1 MAAHLQQQ
9 NIKPDNWLAGLLNV
23 MEDISAADDICRAAN
38 PAAYSRLLE
47 QLQSGDRTIPARK
60 QTYLA

>member
-9 NIKPDNWLAGLLNV
+9 NIKPDNWLAGLVNV
-23 MEDISAADDICRAAN
+23 MEDISAADDIWRAAN

-47 QLQSGDRTIPARK
+47 QLRCGDRTIPARK

>member
-9 NIKPDNWLAGLLNV
+9 NTKPDNWLAGLVNA

-38 PAAYSRLLE
+38 PAAYRRVLE
-47 QLQSGDRTIPARK
+47 QLQSAGGEHSVQRH
-60 QTYLA
+60 TYLA